1 MSTNITN
8 QQAGD
13 SRNIYTPS
21 ELNREARLHLEAGFP
36 VLWVSGEISNLASP
50 ASGHKYFSLKDSQ
63 AHIRCAL
70 FKQKARLV
78 QADMRNGQ
86 QVLVKG
92 RISLYEPRGDYQLI
106 AEFVES
112 AGEGLLRQQFE
123 ALKKKLAS
131 EGLFDEGRKQHLPA
145 MPQTIGVI
153 TSPSG
158 AAIQDFL
165 QILQRRWP
173 AAKVRIYPA
182 SVQGD
187 KAPDELCNA
196 LQQAVSENQA
206 DVLVLTRGG
215 GSLEDLWAF
224 NDEALARQ
232 VADCPIPVVS
242 AVGHEIDFSISDFV
256 ADVRAPTPSAAAEL
270 ISPDQHSIKQQV
282 QQQLRR
288 LQQHFLWRLQQAQQ
302 QTDHL
307 LTRLQRLHPSNQ
319 WQQQQQQLQQL
330 EKRLQQAHPA
340 KMLSQHQQQVDTLCG
355 RLQQVM
361 RNRLRETQQHVASL
375 ERALQAIG
383 PQAVLERGYAVVMSR
398 DSSSP
403 EVLSQPEQLPA
414 DQAVTLQFANFQ
426 VAAVT
431 TEAPTNIQLS
441 EHVEDSDQNG

>member
-1 MSTNITN
+1 M
-8 QQAGD
+8 
-13 SRNIYTPS
+13 
-21 ELNREARLHLEAGFP
+21 HLEAGFP
-36 VLWVSGEISNLASP
+36 VLWVSGEVSNLARP
-50 ASGHKYFSLKDSQ
+50 ASGHLYFSLKDSQ

-70 FKQKARLV
+70 FKQKARLI
-78 QADMRNGQ
+78 QTDMRNGQ

-123 ALKKKLAS
+123 ALKKKLAG
-131 EGLFDEGRKQHLPA
+131 EGLFDEGHKQALPA
-145 MPQTIGVI
+145 MPQSIGVI

-173 AAKVRIYPA
+173 LATVRIYSA

-187 KAPDELCNA
+187 KAPAELRKA

-232 VADCPIPVVS
+232 IADCPIPIVS

-270 ISPDQHSIKQQV
+270 ISPEQHSIKQQIN
-282 QQQLRR
+282 QQLRR

-307 LTRLQRLHPSNQ
+307 LARLQRLHPANQ
-319 WQQQQQQLQQL
+319 WQQQQQQLLQL
-330 EKRLQQAHPA
+330 EKRLQQTHPA
-340 KMLSQHQQQVDTLCG
+340 QMLARYQQQLETLSK
-355 RLQQVM
+355 RLQQAM
-361 RNRLRETQQHVASL
+361 QSGLRESQQRVTSL
-375 ERALQAIG
+375 QRALQAVG

-398 DSSSP
+398 DTLIP
-403 EVLSQPEQLPA
+403 EVLSQPEQLA
-414 DQAVTLQFANFQ
+414 AEQAVTLQFANFQ

-431 TEAPTNIQLS
+431 TEAATNTQLS
-441 EHVEDSDQNG
+441 EHVEDSDPDR

>member
-1 MSTNITN
+1 MSTSITN
-8 QQAGD
+8 QHAGD

-36 VLWVSGEISNLASP
+36 VLWVSGEISNLAAP

-106 AEFVES
+106 AEFVEN
-112 AGEGLLRQQFE
+112 AGEGMLRQQFE

-131 EGLFDEGRKQHLPA
+131 EGLFDENRKQSLPA

-187 KAPDELCNA
+187 MAPDELRSA
-196 LQQAVSENQA
+196 LQLAISENQA

-224 NDEALARQ
+224 NDEELARQ
-232 VADCPIPVVS
+232 VADCPIPIVS

-256 ADVRAPTPSAAAEL
+256 ADIRAPTPSAAAEL
-270 ISPDQHSIKQQV
+270 ISPDQHSVKQQV

-307 LTRLQRLHPSNQ
+307 LARLQRLHPSNQ

-340 KMLSQHQQQVDTLCG
+340 KMLTQHRQQMETLCG
-355 RLQQVM
+355 RLQQVI
-361 RNRLRETQQHVASL
+361 RHQLREAQQHVAAL

-398 DSSSP
+398 GNSMP
-403 EVLSQPEQLPA
+403 EVLSQPQQLPA
-414 DQAVTLQFANFQ
+414 EQAVTLQFANFQ

-431 TEAPTNIQLS
+431 TEPPEKIQLS
-441 EHVEDSDQNG
+441 EHVEDSDSNG